1 MTSPVRVAVDIGG
14 TFTDIVLDSAGVIR
28 SRKVLTT
35 PRAPEEAVVRGLDL
49 VLEEAGL
56 AASAVSLF
64 VHGTTLATNAIIERK
79 GARTALVTTEGFR
92 DVLDIADE
100 GRFDQYDIFIE
111 KPRHLVPRHLR
122 FAVPERV
129 SAGGEVL
136 LPLDE
141 AAVEA
146 LVPQLREAG
155 VTSVAICFMHAYAMA
170 GHERRTR
177 EILEDA
183 LPGVAIAIS
192 SEVCPEIR
200 EYERTSTTVANAYVQ
215 PLMDGYLGRLEEALR
230 ARGMKAPVYL
240 MTSGGG
246 LTTIG
251 TARRFPIR
259 LVESGPAGG
268 AMLASQIAAELGED
282 RLLSFDMGGTTAK
295 ICLIQDRKPQ
305 TARTFEVDRQARFM
319 KGSGF
324 PVRIPV
330 IEMVE
335 IGAGGGSI
343 GRVDG
348 LGRITV
354 GPDSAGSEPGPAC
367 YGRGG
372 EEAAVTDADVV
383 LGRLTPEGFAGG
395 QMTLDVSAARKAVG
409 RAVGEPLGMDETTA
423 AFGIAEIVDEN
434 MANAARVHAVESGVN
449 VADYAMVAF
458 GGAAPLH
465 AARLA
470 EKLGIR
476 RLVVPRDAGVGSAV
490 GFLASPIGYE
500 VVRSLHLTLGG
511 FDAARANALLE
522 EMHAEA
528 HEVVREGAGDAPLE
542 HKRVIYMRYV
552 GQGHEIAVQIPSR
565 RLEASDGAT
574 LRDAFEEA
582 YRALFGRVIPDAEVE
597 TLTWAL
603 TLATVVPAP
612 RTPPAASAR
621 KAGAPRL
628 LRQVFEP
635 GARTFQELSVHD
647 RDALPP
653 GTLVPGPCLIEEQT
667 TTTFVT
673 ASFDARIDGAGHL
686 VLERKD

>member
-1 MTSPVRVAVDIGG
+1 MSSRVRVAVDIGG
-14 TFTDIVLDSAGVIR
+14 TFTDLVLDTGTDVR
-28 SRKVLTT
+28 TRKVLTT
-35 PRAPEEAVVRGLDL
+35 PRAPEQAVVNGLDIL
-49 VLEEAGL
+49 LREAGL
-56 AASAVSLF
+56 EASAVDLF

-111 KPRHLVPRHLR
+111 KPKHLVPRALR
-122 FAVPERV
+122 FTVPERV
-129 SAGGEVL
+129 SAAGEVL
-136 LPLDE
+136 LALDE
-141 AAVEA
+141 DAVAALA
-146 LVPQLREAG
+146 PKLRESGAE
-155 VTSVAICFMHAYAMA
+155 SIAIAFIHAYAA
-170 GHERRTR
+170 GEHERRAR
-177 EILEDA
+177 EILEAA

-215 PLMDGYLGRLEEALR
+215 PLMDGYLGRLEEALK
-230 ARGMKAPVYL
+230 ARGMKAPLYL

-246 LTTIG
+246 LTTVG

-343 GRVDG
+343 GRVDS

-372 EEAAVTDADVV
+372 EDAAVTDADVV

-395 QMTLDVSAARKAVG
+395 QMTLDVAASRAAVG
-409 RAVGEPLGMDETTA
+409 RSVGEPLGMDETTA
-423 AFGIAEIVDEN
+423 AFGISEIIDEN

-476 RLVVPRDAGVGSAV
+476 RLVVPCNAGVGSAV
-490 GFLASPIGYE
+490 GFLASPVGYE
-500 VVRSLHLTLGG
+500 VVRSLHLTLGS
-511 FDAARANALLE
+511 FDAARANALLD

-528 HEVVREGAGDAPLE
+528 HEVVREGARDARLE
-542 HKRVIYMRYV
+542 QKRLIYMRYV
-552 GQGHEIAVQIPSR
+552 GQGHEVAVAIPTR
-565 RLEASDGAT
+565 ELEPADGAT
-574 LRDAFEEA
+574 LRAAFEEA

-603 TLATVVPAP
+603 TLATSVPAP
-612 RTPPAASAR
+612 ATAPEASR
-621 KAGAPRL
+621 REAGAPRL
-628 LRQVFEP
+628 RREVFEP
-635 GARTFQELSVHD
+635 GARAFVELPVFA
-647 RDALPP
+647 REAMPP
-653 GTLVPGPCLIEEQT
+653 GTAVAGPCLIEEQT